1 MYRILTEFEVFMYG
15 KDQPVRIVTPSRVSS
30 EVLRFARASFSSTC
44 TRKTRLRSDLYT
56 EEKKATVS
64 SRGVGSGEFA

>member
-1 MYRILTEFEVFMYG
+1 MYG
-15 KDQPVRIVTPSRVSS
+15 KDQPVRIVTLSRVSGA
-30 EVLRFARASFSSTC
+30 VLRFARAGFSSTC
-44 TRKTRLRSDLYT
+44 TPKTMLISDLHT